1 MSQRSRRLRRRP
13 KVMSSG
19 PSRLPPRPMR
29 ASGHSREHRR
39 FVHPTGH
46 RRIRYQPV
54 AEQTPVLGQ
63 DKQAPGLVTQTRRH
77 RRRHRVR
84 LVRELIARSL
94 QTPKEHIVDLQLTEK
109 IIVITGASSGI
120 GRATALTVAA
130 EGAIPIL
137 VARSTDKL
145 EKAKAEIEG
154 AGGAA
159 DVCTA
164 DVTDPAAPARVIA
177 TVLEQLGRVYALVNN
192 AGGLHIRTSFLDTTD
207 EQWLATFDLD
217 FHAARR
223 MSRAAV
229 PAVLASGGGSLVHV
243 SSDSGRLPEIGNV
256 DYAAAKLPLL
266 ALSKSLATEFSPQG
280 VRSNVVVSGP
290 TRTELYDRPGGFAE
304 QAAKIWGI
312 DKEAAVA
319 RMAARLL
326 TRRLGRAEDLAS
338 VIAHLVSPLS
348 HQVTAAEWS
357 VDGGIQR
364 QV

>member
-1 MSQRSRRLRRRP
+1 M
-13 KVMSSG
+13 M
-19 PSRLPPRPMR
+19 
-29 ASGHSREHRR
+29 
-39 FVHPTGH
+39 
-46 RRIRYQPV
+46 
-54 AEQTPVLGQ
+54 
-63 DKQAPGLVTQTRRH
+63 
-77 RRRHRVR
+77 
-84 LVRELIARSL
+84 
-94 QTPKEHIVDLQLTEK
+94 DLQLTDK
-109 IIVITGASSGI
+109 IVVITGASSGI

-130 EGAIPIL
+130 EGGIPIL

-159 DVCTA
+159 YVCTA
-164 DVTDPAAPARVIA
+164 DVTDSAAPDRVIA
-177 TVLEQLGRVYALVNN
+177 TVLEQYGRVDALVNN

-229 PAVLASGGGSLVHV
+229 PAMLASGGGSLVHV

-312 DKEAAVA
+312 DKEAAVD

-338 VIAHLVSPLS
+338 VIAYLVSPLS

-357 VDGGIQR
+357 VDGGIQH

>member
-1 MSQRSRRLRRRP
+1 M
-13 KVMSSG
+13 
-19 PSRLPPRPMR
+19 
-29 ASGHSREHRR
+29 
-39 FVHPTGH
+39 
-46 RRIRYQPV
+46 
-54 AEQTPVLGQ
+54 
-63 DKQAPGLVTQTRRH
+63 
-77 RRRHRVR
+77 
-84 LVRELIARSL
+84 
-94 QTPKEHIVDLQLTEK
+94 DLQLTDK
-109 IIVITGASSGI
+109 VIVITGASSGI

-137 VARSTDKL
+137 VARGADKL

-159 DVCTA
+159 HLYAA
-164 DVTDPAAPARVIA
+164 DVTDPAAPDRVIA
-177 TVLEQLGRVYALVNN
+177 AVLEHHGRIDALVNN
-192 AGGLHIRTSFLDTTD
+192 AGGVHVRTSFLGTTD

-229 PAVLASGGGSLVHV
+229 PAMLASGGGSLVHV
-243 SSDSGRLPEIGNV
+243 SSDSGRRPEIANV

-266 ALSKSLATEFSPQG
+266 AIEFSPQG
-280 VRSNVVVSGP
+280 IRSNVVVSGP

-312 DKEAAVA
+312 DKESAIN
-319 RMAARLL
+319 RMAELLL
-326 TRRLGRAEDLAS
+326 TRRLGQAEDVAR
-338 VIAHLVSPLS
+338 VIAYLVSPMAR
-348 HQVTAAEWS
+348 QVTAAEWS